1 MYSMENILFT
11 YKILFK
17 CSNGLQNELIFLF
30 LNHSLVS
37 ACDGVVANSVIRLHK
52 TDQKKCKCVFPIL
65 WKFYNKKEMLTQN
78 IQFQI
83 ETFNAYFQ

>member
-30 LNHSLVS
+30 LNHSYVLAMESKQILLDMYRV
-37 ACDGVVANSVIRLHK
+37 
-52 TDQKKCKCVFPIL
+52 QKK
-65 WKFYNKKEMLTQN
+65 M
-78 IQFQI
+78 
-83 ETFNAYFQ
+83 